1 MDPSSGPDYGDGFS
15 YGIEGY
21 YTILSA
27 NYFKNMISLHYENQ
41 ALFYSIGLG
50 IKPEG
55 HGNYRSDR
63 TESDSEAH
71 EYAGTDNVDDAYRRA
86 VLDPSEANIEELTN
100 GSGTDRD
107 QETSI
112 QLRQLLLGEDNSSI
126 VQKVKPISNTY
137 LTEGL
142 GYTVMSL
149 RGIENPYS
157 ETGYDYVDEA
167 YFGNLSKE
175 EMEQIFSNILGG
187 FAYIDNSV
195 SPLAEGTEL
204 TITDTIDSYMEVKG
218 TPVLRYQGVNH
229 EPIETETL
237 EDGVRYIWE
246 EGVTAL
252 IQTDSQTGQTT
263 VSLSIPAEALP
274 TFYMDLYNQFYYEE
288 MPMRLIYQ
296 VGLTEKEQQQIQ
308 NMASDDTKVYYA
320 NTYDKAQ
327 SQAGAYAV
335 FTPADENPYYKEE
348 TSTSS
353 IAKVDAGITDTCP
366 YVWKEEA
373 VSNGGQIRQELGNN
387 GKLIVTKTQVVP
399 RTPETTD
406 TPDTT
411 GTPITTDT
419 PSTVGTP
426 STTDSPTTTTTV
438 TPTGDTQMLFGWLAM
453 TGVAAGVLLLL
464 YRKEKRRRRFL

>member
-1 MDPSSGPDYGDGFS
+1 
-15 YGIEGY
+15 
-21 YTILSA
+21 
-27 NYFKNMISLHYENQ
+27 
-41 ALFYSIGLG
+41 
-50 IKPEG
+50 
-55 HGNYRSDR
+55 
-63 TESDSEAH
+63 
-71 EYAGTDNVDDAYRRA
+71 
-86 VLDPSEANIEELTN
+86 
-100 GSGTDRD
+100 
-107 QETSI
+107 
-112 QLRQLLLGEDNSSI
+112 
-126 VQKVKPISNTY
+126 
-137 LTEGL
+137 
-142 GYTVMSL
+142 
-149 RGIENPYS
+149 
-157 ETGYDYVDEA
+157 
-167 YFGNLSKE
+167 
-175 EMEQIFSNILGG
+175 
-187 FAYIDNSV
+187 
-195 SPLAEGTEL
+195 
-204 TITDTIDSYMEVKG
+204 
-218 TPVLRYQGVNH
+218 
-229 EPIETETL
+229 
-237 EDGVRYIWE
+237 
-246 EGVTAL
+246 
-252 IQTDSQTGQTT
+252 
-263 VSLSIPAEALP
+263 
-274 TFYMDLYNQFYYEE
+274 MDLYNQFYYEE

-308 NMASDDTKVYYA
+308 NMVSDDTKVYYT

-464 YRKEKRRRRFL
+464 YRKEKRRRRFLR